1 MLPNYKLKITAY
13 YNIKNVKKLM
23 PNVFDKEKYA
33 LNYENLQVL
42 DWSQKR
48 EVMCQN
54 LINHHGSNHMSD
66 LKNKKEYKQINVVT
80 KMERIVQLMNNVTY
94 DKKWKTLRKTIN
106 ARLLSIK
113 DTV

>member
-48 EVMCQN
+48 EVMC
-54 LINHHGSNHMSD
+54 
-66 LKNKKEYKQINVVT
+66 
-80 KMERIVQLMNNVTY
+80 
-94 DKKWKTLRKTIN
+94 
-106 ARLLSIK
+106 
-113 DTV
+113 

>member
-1 MLPNYKLKITAY
+1 
-13 YNIKNVKKLM
+13 
-23 PNVFDKEKYA
+23 
-33 LNYENLQVL
+33 
-42 DWSQKR
+42 
-48 EVMCQN
+48 
-54 LINHHGSNHMSD
+54 MSD